1 MSEKP
6 YLEFLEQFNELY
18 SESFTITLNK
28 YGIVKILELYTEWL
42 NGSKSWLINGHIS
55 STNNTRLV
63 AYANAPAKTAYFRAG
78 YSFSPDEVTGS
89 TLW

>member
-42 NGSKSWLINGHIS
+42 NGSKS
-55 STNNTRLV
+55 
-63 AYANAPAKTAYFRAG
+63 
-78 YSFSPDEVTGS
+78 
-89 TLW
+89 